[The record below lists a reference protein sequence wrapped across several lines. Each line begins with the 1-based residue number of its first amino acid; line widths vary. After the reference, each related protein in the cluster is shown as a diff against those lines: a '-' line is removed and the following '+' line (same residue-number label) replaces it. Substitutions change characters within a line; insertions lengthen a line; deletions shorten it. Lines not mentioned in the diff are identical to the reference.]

1 MPCGFLFLAYF
12 PLVECAEV
20 LVLAC
25 FSLFGKAILR
35 QPCAG
40 GGLHGPLCLGWPGI
54 IHGLDSLSYS
64 GGAARVSP
72 ATTSAAQ
79 QDSFTA

>member
-25 FSLFGKAILR
+25 FSLFGKAIL
-35 QPCAG
+35 
-40 GGLHGPLCLGWPGI
+40 
-54 IHGLDSLSYS
+54 
-64 GGAARVSP
+64 
-72 ATTSAAQ
+72 
-79 QDSFTA
+79 